1 MPGLFRA
8 VTHTQFGSPQKSIF
22 AAKPV
27 HIMQDNGD
35 AQFSAIQDIAD
46 AQVVNRPE
54 GYAAVV
60 SGNGNSSQLHEGQ
73 SVKHQP
79 PSYPF
84 FSADNARMYPEW
96 SLPEP
101 VAVPHNVNG
110 LWGPSWLQQPE
121 AAPQQAQAQ
130 RTTEPAEAYMP
141 PIASALASQ
150 PQAEREEAA
159 QPQMPQPVCTL
170 LPEAQHAAA
179 DTQPTS
185 VSEVVSTQDAEP
197 AGVSAEEQLLYSS
210 VPQASLAQ
218 RSTALLQQDAGAS
231 QQVCEPTQPSAT
243 QEDPAAVQQD
253 MHLERQQEQQQEL
266 SQHRQQ
272 QWQQQEQPLDHQQ
285 QLQHSQ
291 QEPQQL
297 LMQAPS
303 AGDGQERHQ
312 QAGAGPSDTGQVT
325 IGPNVGA
332 YSQREVF
339 LQNLEQAGDMSF
351 EYVLNDG
358 QRHNSIW
365 SVAAA
370 CLGDANT
377 CSTRCHASLMPCL
390 VTSSHCM
397 QPSMWPLL
405 FLNTTL
411 PLCRISPST
420 CTCSVTL
427 LISAGQ

>member
-1 MPGLFRA
+1 MPGPFHA
-8 VTHTQFGSPQKSIF
+8 VTHTQFGSPQRSVP
-22 AAKPV
+22 AANPV

-54 GYAAVV
+54 GYAAVI
-60 SGNGNSSQLHEGQ
+60 SSNGNSSQLHEGQ
-73 SVKHQP
+73 SVKHQL

-121 AAPQQAQAQ
+121 AASQQAQAQ
-130 RTTEPAEAYMP
+130 RTTEPAEAHMP
-141 PIASALASQ
+141 PFASALASQ

-159 QPQMPQPVCTL
+159 QPQMPQPVYTL

-179 DTQPTS
+179 DTQRTS
-185 VSEVVSTQDAEP
+185 VNEVVSTQDAQP
-197 AGVSAEEQLLYSS
+197 AGVSAEEQLPYSS
-210 VPQASLAQ
+210 VPHASLAQ
-218 RSTALLQQDAGAS
+218 HFTALQQDTGAS
-231 QQVCEPTQPSAT
+231 QQVCEPTPPSAI

-253 MHLERQQEQQQEL
+253 MHLERQQEQQPEL

-272 QWQQQEQPLDHQQ
+272 QWQQQEPQLDHQQHQQQHQQ
-285 QLQHSQ
+285 QLQLSQ

-303 AGDGQERHQ
+303 AGDGQPHQWEERHQ

-325 IGPNVGA
+325 VGPNVGA

-365 SVAAA
+365 SVVAA
-370 CLGDANT
+370 CLPDANT
-377 CSTRCHASLMPCL
+377 CRTSCHASPMPCL
-390 VTSSHCM
+390 VTSHCT
-397 QPSMWPLL
+397 QQSMWPL
-405 FLNTTL
+405 
-411 PLCRISPST
+411 P
-420 CTCSVTL
+420 
-427 LISAGQ
+427 